1 MNKSTAPGVSREDL
15 LSACRGEGISSVYQ
29 PIVDTA
35 RGIVVGYEALVR
47 FPGHDEKNPE
57 AWLTAARRNGMAPN
71 LEAAALRSALTH
83 KDALP
88 PNCFLTVNTSP
99 DLLTSPEIRAV
110 WAAQDGLGG
119 LVIEMTEQAPID
131 SYVALEPDLN
141 ALRSAGA
148 VLAVDDAGSGYA
160 GLQHLLSLKPAM
172 IKIDRELVKNV
183 HRDEAK
189 RALIGML
196 GNFAGRIDAWI
207 LAEGVELVEELD
219 ALLSLGV
226 PLVQGYLLGRPAA
239 PWASLDD
246 DLAHRMVSNR
256 KPAQAD
262 TVRDVLENALTVDSP
277 AAAMDAFAADP
288 SRTEVVLVE
297 GRRRPVAVLTPASAS
312 LAVFN
317 QDLRVNLDTPIRDA
331 LSRAVTREQYDRFS
345 PLLVT
350 DNAGRF
356 AGVARLERLITALTG

>member
-1 MNKSTAPGVSREDL
+1 
-15 LSACRGEGISSVYQ
+15 
-29 PIVDTA
+29 
-35 RGIVVGYEALVR
+35 
-47 FPGHDEKNPE
+47 
-57 AWLTAARRNGMAPN
+57 
-71 LEAAALRSALTH
+71 
-83 KDALP
+83 
-88 PNCFLTVNTSP
+88 
-99 DLLTSPEIRAV
+99 
-110 WAAQDGLGG
+110 
-119 LVIEMTEQAPID
+119 
-131 SYVALEPDLN
+131 
-141 ALRSAGA
+141 
-148 VLAVDDAGSGYA
+148 
-160 GLQHLLSLKPAM
+160 
-172 IKIDRELVKNV
+172 
-183 HRDEAK
+183 
-189 RALIGML
+189 ML

-256 KPAQAD
+256 KPAQAV
-262 TVRDVLENALTVDSP
+262 TVRDVLENALTVGSP

-297 GRRRPVAVLTPASAS
+297 GQHRPVAVLTRASAS

-317 QDLRVNLDTPIRDA
+317 QDLRVNLDTLIRDA
-331 LSRAVTREQYDRFS
+331 LSRAVTRDHYDRFA

-356 AGVARLERLITALTG
+356 AGVARMERLITALTG

>member
-1 MNKSTAPGVSREDL
+1 MNKSTGPGVSREDL
-15 LSACRGEGISSVYQ
+15 LAACRGEGISSVYQ
-29 PIVDTA
+29 PIIDTA
-35 RGIVVGYEALVR
+35 RGVVVGYEALIR
-47 FPGHDEKNPE
+47 FPGYEEKNPE
-57 AWLTAARRNGMAPN
+57 AWLSAARRDGLAAN

-83 KDALP
+83 KHTLP
-88 PNCFLTVNTSP
+88 ANCFLTVNTSP

-141 ALRSAGA
+141 ALRAAGA
-148 VLAVDDAGSGYA
+148 VIAVDDAGSGYA

-256 KPAQAD
+256 KPTQAVI
-262 TVRDVLENALTVDSP
+262 VRDVLEAAVTVESP

-297 GRRRPVAVLTPASAS
+297 GQHRPVAVLTPASAS

-317 QDLRVNLDTPIRDA
+317 QDLRVNLDTPILDA
-331 LSRAVTREQYDRFS
+331 LSRAVTREQYDRFA

-356 AGVARLERLITALTG
+356 AGVARMERLITALTG